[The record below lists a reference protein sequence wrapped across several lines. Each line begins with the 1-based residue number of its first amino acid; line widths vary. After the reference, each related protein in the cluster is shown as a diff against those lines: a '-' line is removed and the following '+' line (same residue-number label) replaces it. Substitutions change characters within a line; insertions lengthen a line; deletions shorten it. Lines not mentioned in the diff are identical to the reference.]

1 MTPAAINGEK
11 INLHQWGDQSP
22 TDDIASGG
30 GARFRK
36 VDYLTLFD
44 TKSARNYVEA
54 YLNERRYCYMEYKV
68 AKYFQI
74 KQNIINEIKS
84 GERKPGDKVD
94 SESVLKKK
102 YNVSTITVR
111 KAFTDLINEGYLIGV
126 QGVGTFVTKKPM
138 IRGLTSISFS
148 DELLQQGY
156 EIDMHVDKIEEVL
169 NESIAD
175 ILEIPQDQSI
185 ICVRRVR
192 LANNEPI
199 AYQSSYLDSRM
210 LSFEQAKKIYE
221 NGSFYKTLGEYKIN
235 PVWVNENYSI
245 KQVNDNGIAKLMNIK
260 KGTDAFFVKR
270 IAFSESDKVI
280 EFAETFFNKDWYS
293 VTVNIK
299 V

>member
-1 MTPAAINGEK
+1 
-11 INLHQWGDQSP
+11 
-22 TDDIASGG
+22 
-30 GARFRK
+30 
-36 VDYLTLFD
+36 
-44 TKSARNYVEA
+44 
-54 YLNERRYCYMEYKV
+54 MEYKV

-74 KQNIINEIKS
+74 KQDIINDIKS
-84 GERKPGDKVD
+84 GELKPGDKID

-102 YNVSTITVR
+102 YSVSTITVR
-111 KAFTDLINEGYLIGV
+111 KAFNDLINEGYLIGV

-156 EIDMHVDKIEEVL
+156 EIDMHVDKIEEVFS
-169 NESIAD
+169 ESIAA
-175 ILEIPQDQSI
+175 ILEIPKNSPI
-185 ICVRRVR
+185 TCVRRVR

-199 AYQSSYLDSRM
+199 AYQSSYLDSRL
-210 LSFEQAKKIYE
+210 LSLEQAERVRE

-235 PVWVNENYSI
+235 PVWVNENYSV
-245 KQVNDNGIAKLMNIK
+245 KQVNDAGIARLMNIK
-260 KGTDAFFVKR
+260 KGADSFFVKR
-270 IAFSESDKVI
+270 IAFDEQDKVI